1 MFGIIIGTISLVAL
15 IATLRRG
22 RGGFG
27 GASRGF
33 RHVTS
38 RLKASPSQ
46 EDALRTVA
54 DDLFATGRATREDG
68 LALRQALISALEKD
82 ALEPT
87 SLDDALGR
95 FDTATERLR
104 VALVARDREG
114 PRDARPF
121 AEEDADR
128 HAEPRA
134 VSSSSPPLRPL
145 RGVHPCVAN

>member
-1 MFGIIIGTISLVAL
+1 MFGIIIGTVSLVAL

-22 RGGFG
+22 PRGFG

-46 EDALRTVA
+46 EDALRVVA

-68 LALRQALISALEKD
+68 LALRQALIAALEKE

-87 SLDDALGR
+87 SLDDALAR
-95 FDTATERLR
+95 FDAATQRLRDALVTATQKIHGTLDPSQRKT
-104 VALVARDREG
+104 LVGMLSRG
-114 PRDARPF
+114 PFR
-121 AEEDADR
+121 R
-128 HAEPRA
+128 HRHHHYA
-134 VSSSSPPLRPL
+134 
-145 RGVHPCVAN
+145 H

>member
-104 VALVARDREG
+104 AALVTATEKVHATLDPSQRKTLIGMLSRG
-114 PRDARPF
+114 PFRR
-121 AEEDADR
+121 R
-128 HAEPRA
+128 HHHYA
-134 VSSSSPPLRPL
+134 
-145 RGVHPCVAN
+145 H